1 MGRGAREFEAPSNR
15 FLGDWAMNRTTSY
28 PNNDTDPANASRR
41 HFLLQAGTGAG
52 ALTAGLLLNATAS
65 EDAAAAPEGQARANA
80 TQPRKGRSSGASWP
94 NGIRLVVS
102 VSMMFEAGGQ
112 PPKGTDSPFPKVDFP
127 ENVPSDA
134 ATNTWFA
141 YGYREGIPR
150 LLELWDR
157 HGVKVTSHMIGEA
170 AKRHPDLAKEIVA
183 RGHEA
188 SGHGPRWS
196 SQYAMSRD
204 DEKQFLIA
212 ARDMVEEVTGQRP
225 LGYNANWLRRS
236 PNTLSLL
243 QELGYVYHIDDVSR
257 DEPFIEQVNGKDF
270 VVVPY
275 TLRNNDILL
284 IEGRNYSPEKFLAQ
298 IKMDFDQLYDEAD
311 SRRRMM
317 SVSAHDRI
325 SGTPQMVKA
334 WDAFLSYARR
344 RPGVA
349 FLRKDAIARYVL
361 QSPLT
366 LRESETI

>member
-1 MGRGAREFEAPSNR
+1 
-15 FLGDWAMNRTTSY
+15 MNRATSY
-28 PNNDTDPANASRR
+28 PKNDADPADASRR
-41 HFLLQAGTGAG
+41 QFLLQAGAGAG
-52 ALTAGLLLNATAS
+52 ALTAGLFLNAKAS
-65 EDAAAAPEGQARANA
+65 KGAAAEAPGGHARSKAV
-80 TQPRKGRSSGASWP
+80 QPRKGPSSRAFWP
-94 NGIRLVVS
+94 NGTRLVVS

-127 ENVPSDA
+127 EGVPSDA
-134 ATNTWFA
+134 AANTWFA
-141 YGYREGIPR
+141 YGYREGVPR
-150 LLELWDR
+150 LLDLWDR

-170 AKRHPDLAKEIVA
+170 AKNHPALAKEIVA

-188 SGHGPRWS
+188 AGHGPRWS
-196 SQYAMSRD
+196 SQFAMSRD
-204 DEKQFLIA
+204 DERQFLIA

-225 LGYNANWLRRS
+225 LGYNANWLRRG

-243 QELGYVYHIDDVSR
+243 QELGYLYHIDDVSR
-257 DEPFIEQVNGKDF
+257 DEPFIEKVDGKDF

-275 TLRNNDILL
+275 TLRNNDIVL

-298 IKMDFDQLYDEAD
+298 IKLDFEQLYDEAGR
-311 SRRRMM
+311 RRRMM

-334 WDAFLSYARR
+334 WDAFLTYARS